1 MTQACHGLFAPPHRL
16 DSARNRSV
24 CSRMGSEKAVPGVD
38 GGGRMLEKGRDE
50 RKRDRQI
57 ETEKRKR
64 RAERR
69 KH

>member
-1 MTQACHGLFAPPHRL
+1 MACLPRL
-16 DSARNRSV
+16 TVSARNRSV
-24 CSRMGSEKAVPGVD
+24 CSQVGSEKAVPGVD
-38 GGGRMLEKGRDE
+38 SRGRMLEKRRDE

>member
-1 MTQACHGLFAPPHRL
+1 MF
-16 DSARNRSV
+16 
-24 CSRMGSEKAVPGVD
+24 
-38 GGGRMLEKGRDE
+38 EKGRDE